1 MHVHVWKLICFCIVQ
16 HFNSNS
22 ILQQSGKKYLKSYL
36 VYFLPTIVVVVLAQN
51 MLQSHTTRVRYASY
65 IVSFDFA
72 LSLITFGEFYEMR
85 LKMMAKKV
93 FVCLIQLPHI
103 FAIKLSV
110 HTPPHH
116 SSSDPIDQ
124 KMMIACLQQMAVCEC
139 VCRCIYKAHDTRLLT
154 VQFSMLYRNSPYH
167 PAIFQ

>member
-1 MHVHVWKLICFCIVQ
+1 MHMQYACACLEIDMFLHRSALQFQ
-16 HFNSNS
+16 LNSAT
-22 ILQQSGKKYLKSYL
+22 IEEKHLKSYL

-72 LSLITFGEFYEMR
+72 LSLITFWEFYEMR

-110 HTPPHH
+110 HTLHTIRRVIR
-116 SSSDPIDQ
+116 SI
-124 KMMIACLQQMAVCEC
+124 K
-139 VCRCIYKAHDTRLLT
+139 K
-154 VQFSMLYRNSPYH
+154 
-167 PAIFQ
+167 